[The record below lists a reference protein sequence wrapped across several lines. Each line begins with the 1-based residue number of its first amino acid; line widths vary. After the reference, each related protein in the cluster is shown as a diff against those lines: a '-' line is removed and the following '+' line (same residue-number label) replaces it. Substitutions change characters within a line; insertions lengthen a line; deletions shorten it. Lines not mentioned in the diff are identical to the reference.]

1 MSTDTRTLQALA
13 RLGAFIE
20 HHTGDVMTLWRE
32 VEDVLTHVFGQR
44 LFTALMFD
52 QPTRRLVRI
61 YSNRLDI
68 NPVGGCKS
76 VTDSPWVSQVL
87 LRGEVFVGSTR
98 SDIQRVFSEYQTLW
112 RIGCESVLNIPVR
125 YCGVTYG
132 SLNLLDGAG
141 QYDDVDPQLAGLFG
155 QLLVP
160 VLQQALQHMPSV
172 EQTQGQMEHV

>member
-1 MSTDTRTLQALA
+1 MTTDTKTLRALI
-13 RLGAFIE
+13 RLSASMQ
-20 HHTGDVMTLWRE
+20 HHTGDVQGLWQE
-32 VEDVLTHVFGQR
+32 VEGELTQVFGQR

-52 QPTRRLVRI
+52 QPTRRLVRV

-98 SDIQRVFSEYQTLW
+98 EDIQRVFSEYQTLW
-112 RIGCESVLNIPVR
+112 GIGCESVLNIPVR
-125 YCGVTYG
+125 HRGVTCG

-141 QYDDVDPQLAGLFG
+141 QYDEVDPRVAALFG

-160 VLQQALQHMPSV
+160 LLQEALGGMPSV
-172 EQTQGQMEHV
+172 GQTQGHMEQV